1 MVEWKRRESRQSLQ
15 LDSATL
21 LSSSVSSAFC
31 HRIRSGQ
38 NMRFSGESS
47 QRSFS
52 RRKNSFANTS
62 PPPRRPKNVRALP
75 IHAVRNSPVRLKA
88 QGIGITGKCITCRA
102 SGWRGRYLKIIP
114 RWSLYFIS
122 SSGGERNTVS
132 SHGFPTDDSKK
143 ERLPVASIGFSYPFL
158 NSYKHLRYSHHRQSI
173 SWASH
178 SRPMKEKRDSH
189 VQYKSTVG
197 NQPPSQQLPGKR
209 KKKANFHQQPHT
221 VTQDD
226 RAGTGDGT
234 WQKDHDKIGIDC
246 FCENTTCKST
256 LTPSNLIS
264 ILHWYKILFGTV
276 MLSALT
282 WQVKLVRFRII
293 IHIPKKQEQAA
304 ADTPLQ

>member
-47 QRSFS
+47 QRSYS

-75 IHAVRNSPVRLKA
+75 IHAVRNSPVHLKA
-88 QGIGITGKCITCRA
+88 QGIGIVGKCITCRA

-209 KKKANFHQQPHT
+209 KKKGKLPPAASYCHPRRQSWDRGRHLTEGSWQNRDRLLLWKYDLQIHPNSFKLNF
-221 VTQDD
+221 
-226 RAGTGDGT
+226 
-234 WQKDHDKIGIDC
+234 
-246 FCENTTCKST
+246 
-256 LTPSNLIS
+256 
-264 ILHWYKILFGTV
+264 
-276 MLSALT
+276 
-282 WQVKLVRFRII
+282 
-293 IHIPKKQEQAA
+293 
-304 ADTPLQ
+304 DTPLIQNSFRNCNAISPYLAS